1 MSTVRASYLL
11 EEGPHWLVILLGD
24 YYGHAARAK
33 AIVHVRGRYL
43 RVQQM
48 LVHGPSRGTLS
59 PFASACEAGHRSRR
73 RGTTPVCLTLGSCC
87 DSYQNETLLGARPAH
102 PCLVEPAQICIST
115 KDISHTLWSPGN

>member
-1 MSTVRASYLL
+1 MSTVRASDLL
-11 EEGPHWLVILLGD
+11 EDGPHWLVILLETTMATQLG
-24 YYGHAARAK
+24 RK
-33 AIVHVRGRYL
+33 IVHVRGRYL

-115 KDISHTLWSPGN
+115 KDITHSLWSPSN